1 MLKEALRFRKR
12 NPVLLRTAR
21 YLRGL
26 GYELQGKQA
35 RARKEFERVY
45 AEDASFLDVAQRL
58 GNAG

>member
-26 GYELQGKQA
+26 SYELQGKQA